1 MSDNNKVPTS
11 YDYNQ
16 LKPYL
21 DSIRNKD
28 TNIATDQSLY
38 TSKTG
43 QVDKNNNWMG
53 INGSSNLNNFSFPTN
68 TQPKTPTQI
77 PEYIGQLAMFDQ
89 QSATMPQNVP
99 LVQQYLSKY
108 PKEEW
113 QKGMEEYLR
122 VTNKSNLR
130 KGAESLGNYL
140 LENTGLLGAGIQLGE
155 ALTKGGTAAYN
166 YLTDTG
172 TKTPLTLEQIQQL
185 QAQQPKQGVTSTAV
199 SKVANTTAGT
209 PKMPETAIT
218 ASNVNAQPQTQQQAT
233 TTQPQQAQT
242 VSVDN
247 QIQQQVQTGKLSPQA
262 ANYYYWTNKQMMG
275 LENRM
280 NELLNSIND
289 PNQKLRYRQNALM
302 AYQALSGNYDKLNTI
317 MSNRFSTEATQKA
330 NMLNPETQLKIQ
342 EQQMKLQQQQ
352 ALKQQQDILLNKNAT
367 QAERDNAER
376 MMLLLSGKEPRQQQ
390 GDWKPITED
399 VMTTDPTTGMPTTIR
414 KTTALLNQNTRE
426 VVPFG
431 SQQPQQNQPTQ
442 VDDITTKF
450 NMATQL
456 KSLRE
461 TNPQEYQRRLQLLT
475 PKDRSFIEEIN
486 KAK

>member
-53 INGSSNLNNFSFPTN
+53 NNQYNSNDSFTGRALANLQKGNTFGSSNGL
-68 TQPKTPTQI
+68 TQEQI
-77 PEYIGQLAMFDQ
+77 QNYI
-89 QSATMPQNVP
+89 N
-99 LVQQYLSKY
+99 KY
-108 PKEEW
+108 PNEPM
-113 QKGMEEYLR
+113 KGYQELLQSQAQ
-122 VTNKSNLR
+122 TPLD
-130 KGAESLGNYL
+130 KGLNFAGDIVGKGLGVVGLAGDYGIDKLKQFGNYL
-140 LENTGLLGAGIQLGE
+140 TTPETVQ
-155 ALTKGGTAAYN
+155 
-166 YLTDTG
+166 
-172 TKTPLTLEQIQQL
+172 TPLTLEQVQQL

-218 ASNVNAQPQTQQQAT
+218 ASNVNAQPQTQQQAN

>member
-11 YDYNQ
+11 FDYNQ

-21 DSIRNKD
+21 DSINNKD
-28 TNIATDQSLY
+28 ANIITNQSLM

-53 INGSSNLNNFSFPTN
+53 NNQYNSNNSFTGMALANLQKGNTFGSSNGL
-68 TQPKTPTQI
+68 TQEQI
-77 PEYIGQLAMFDQ
+77 QSYI
-89 QSATMPQNVP
+89 N
-99 LVQQYLSKY
+99 KY
-108 PKEEW
+108 PNDW
-113 QKGMEEYLR
+113 
-122 VTNKSNLR
+122 R
-130 KGAESLGNYL
+130 KGYQELLQSQAQTPLDKGLDFAGEVVGKGLGVVGLAGDYAIDKAKQFGNYL
-140 LENTGLLGAGIQLGE
+140 TTPETIQ
-155 ALTKGGTAAYN
+155 
-166 YLTDTG
+166 
-172 TKTPLTLEQIQQL
+172 TPLTLEQVQQL

-199 SKVANTTAGT
+199 SKVANTTVGT

-218 ASNVNAQPQTQQQAT
+218 ASNVNTQPQTQQQT
-233 TTQPQQAQT
+233 TATQPQQAQT
-242 VSVDN
+242 VNIDN

-280 NELLNSIND
+280 NELLNTVND

-390 GDWKPITED
+390 GNWVAVPED
-399 VMTTDPTTGMPTTIR
+399 VITTDPTTGMPQTVR
-414 KTTALLNQNTRE
+414 KSTYLLNKDTAQ
-426 VVPFG
+426 VIPFG
-431 SQQPQQNQPTQ
+431 GQQAQPQQNQQAQ

-450 NMATQL
+450 NMANQL